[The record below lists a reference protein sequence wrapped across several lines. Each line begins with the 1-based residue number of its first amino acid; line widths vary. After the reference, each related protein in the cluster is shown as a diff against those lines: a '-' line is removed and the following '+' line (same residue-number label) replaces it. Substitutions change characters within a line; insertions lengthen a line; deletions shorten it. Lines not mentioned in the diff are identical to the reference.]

1 LKRLKDNEKK
11 QHSVRVHKH
20 LSDCIVISPMDKSL
34 LDLSPKKEEVI
45 VDIATGQSAL
55 RGSHIFAPGI
65 MAMTSGKINQPY
77 YTLFRIRTEFGVHQF
92 SLGGGQALPVC
103 HPQQSTFCVV

>member
-1 LKRLKDNEKK
+1 LKRLKNNEKK

-65 MAMTSGKINQPY
+65 MAMAPGKIN
-77 YTLFRIRTEFGVHQF
+77 YTICCLVKNTIKILILVFE
-92 SLGGGQALPVC
+92 
-103 HPQQSTFCVV
+103 

>member
-1 LKRLKDNEKK
+1 LKQIKNDEKK
-11 QHSVRVHKH
+11 QHSVRIHKH

-65 MAMTSGKINQPY
+65 MAMAPGKINN
-77 YTLFRIRTEFGVHQF
+77 TICILFNVITYNF
-92 SLGGGQALPVC
+92 
-103 HPQQSTFCVV
+103 